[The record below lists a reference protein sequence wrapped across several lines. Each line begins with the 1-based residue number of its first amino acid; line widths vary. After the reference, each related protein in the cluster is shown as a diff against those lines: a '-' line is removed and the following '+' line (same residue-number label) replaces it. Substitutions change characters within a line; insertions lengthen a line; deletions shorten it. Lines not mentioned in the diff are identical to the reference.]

1 MIRLR
6 TTAGLAESDDYGG
19 RKLWLV
25 AATAQ
30 VKRPSSE
37 VVKPTREGG
46 SPLGLPM
53 GRMSISYPRLILF
66 VGTPSYILPESGF
79 LLFLEAKGGGWR
91 ASHHLSPLK
100 IGSDL

>member
-6 TTAGLAESDDYGG
+6 TTAGLAERYDYGG

-30 VKRPSSE
+30 VKLPSSE

-53 GRMSISYPRLILF
+53 GRMSIMYVFDCGFAIGWAKPSCQPF
-66 VGTPSYILPESGF
+66 EDEMPTPPFQCRVRS
-79 LLFLEAKGGGWR
+79 LLSTCPG
-91 ASHHLSPLK
+91 
-100 IGSDL
+100 